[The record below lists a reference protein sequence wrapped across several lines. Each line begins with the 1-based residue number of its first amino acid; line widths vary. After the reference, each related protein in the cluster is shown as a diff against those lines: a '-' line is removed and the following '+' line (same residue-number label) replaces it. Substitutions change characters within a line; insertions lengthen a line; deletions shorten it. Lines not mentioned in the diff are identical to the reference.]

1 MDFNALQH
9 KLFSIDPTDPSDDLK
24 KLQAQAGGSAPEPK
38 LENLAVVNES
48 VDVPEGSLQ
57 LDKNYSCL
65 LYTSPS
71 PRDSLSSRMPSSA

>member
-9 KLFSIDPTDPSDDLK
+9 KLFSIDPTDPADDLK

-57 LDKNYSCL
+57 
-65 LYTSPS
+65 
-71 PRDSLSSRMPSSA
+71 